1 VLLAERIVVTR
12 IGIGLPNQV
21 RGVRP
26 TVTPD
31 WAVRAEWAGFSTL
44 CIVGRCAYPGVMD
57 TVALM
62 AWAGVS
68 VYRGIMVEI
77 PSGWHELIDSG
88 NPIIPE
94 MVAPT
99 TADTIQQAVTSAPG
113 VTAGPIASEGPGNI
127 EGPGNVGKHGGYRRR
142 FTQGNREFSVVLV
155 WVSDAPTPRNR
166 TPSTTSWPPRW
177 SPAGPRPDL
186 GER

>member
-44 CIVGRCAYPGVMD
+44 CIVGRCTYPGVMD
-57 TVALM
+57 TVAHL
-62 AWAGVS
+62 
-68 VYRGIMVEI
+68 
-77 PSGWHELIDSG
+77 SGWHELIDSG

-113 VTAGPIASEGPGNI
+113 VTAGPIASEGPGSI
-127 EGPGNVGKHGGYRRR
+127 EGPGNIGKHGGYRRR
-142 FTQGNREFSVVLV
+142 FIQGNREFSVVLV

-186 GER
+186 GRAVIGSIRG